1 MPKGQTPAL
10 KPEVAQRYR
19 DVVRLKSAGMT
30 FDEIADRVGYASR
43 SGAKEAFDAALRWW
57 GREAVDDMRTIEGER
72 LEQLWRRVFGRILSN
87 PDMPSGEMIQLVNA
101 AVKVSAR
108 KASLMGL
115 DAPRQLEV
123 TGVEGGAIVTDV
135 GQILLERLE
144 QLERARGIEP

>member
-30 FDEIADRVGYASR
+30 FDDIADRVGYASR

-123 TGVEGGAIVTDV
+123 TGAEGGAIVTDV

>member
-123 TGVEGGAIVTDV
+123 TGAEGGAIVTDV

>member
-19 DVVRLKSAGMT
+19 DVVRLKSGGLT

-57 GREAVDDMRTIEGER
+57 GREAVDDMRTIESER
-72 LEQLWRRVFGRILSN
+72 LEQLWRRVFGRILAD
-87 PDMPSGEMIQLVNA
+87 PDMPSSEMIQLVNT
-101 AVKVSAR
+101 AVRVSAR

-115 DAPRQLEV
+115 DAPRQMEV
-123 TGVEGGAIVTDV
+123 TGVDGGAIVTDV